1 MERRGVEAGRS
12 GEEKMEEEDI
22 FITGKMIRTILVT
35 YLNTI
40 YLFISIV
47 LVAIARWSRASSN
60 LVTNDLVTFLFI
72 DLFIVDSK

>member
-60 LVTNDLVTFLFI
+60 LVTNDLVTFLLI